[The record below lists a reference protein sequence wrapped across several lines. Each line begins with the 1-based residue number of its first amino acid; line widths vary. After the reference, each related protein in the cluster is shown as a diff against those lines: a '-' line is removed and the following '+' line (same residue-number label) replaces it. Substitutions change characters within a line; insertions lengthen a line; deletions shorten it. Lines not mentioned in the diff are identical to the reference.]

1 MASIRRRR
9 REGQDVWI
17 VDYRDAGGR
26 RHRLT
31 ASTRAEAEDLLAEKI
46 RESRQPG
53 AFSADR
59 EITVR
64 DYHDRWLRVVAHEI
78 KLRTLIG
85 YRQQFRLHIL
95 PALGRV
101 RVRELHRGTI
111 KAFLI
116 DKRAGGL
123 GKNSVRLIRAALSA
137 MLSSAVDDAIIAAN
151 PALRLGLK
159 LRGQPDRLTPVERQQ
174 KIRPMSAAEFA
185 AFHEAAE
192 RVTPQYADL
201 FLLLGH
207 AGVRPGEARAL
218 RWPDI
223 DFDARRL
230 QVERAW
236 SAGRIETTKTGMRR
250 IVDLTDRLVRRLRR
264 LQLERRAQAP
274 RRGWP
279 QVPEWVFCTE
289 AGTALD
295 ESRVRKAFAKALQAA
310 GVSAHR
316 VYDLRHTFA
325 SVLLARGVP
334 LTYVS
339 AQLGHALPTTTLQ
352 FYARWIP
359 TKGERFIEAVDEHTA
374 DSRWHRLGT
383 KRSSG
388 APDVPEAPETIG
400 GPSRTRTLDPLIKR
414 PFLVSF
420 HPSRSGLL
428 HITQCHLSPRRVWR
442 FPDRAHALVAA

>member
-9 REGQDVWI
+9 REGQDVWT

-31 ASTRAEAEDLLAEKI
+31 AATRTEAEDLLADKI

-64 DYHDRWLRVVAHEI
+64 DYAERWLRVVVHEI
-78 KLRTLIG
+78 KPRTLMG
-85 YRQQFRLHIL
+85 YRQQLRLHIL
-95 PALGRV
+95 PAFGRM

-111 KAFLI
+111 KAFLT

-137 MLSSAVDDAIIAAN
+137 MLSSAVDDAIITAN

-159 LRGQPDRLTPVERQQ
+159 LRGQPDRLTSLERQQ
-174 KIRPMSAAEFA
+174 TIRPMAAAELAGFL
-185 AFHEAAE
+185 EAAE
-192 RVTPQYADL
+192 RATPRFAAL

-207 AGVRPGEARAL
+207 TGVRPGEAFAL
-218 RWPDI
+218 RWTDI
-223 DFDARRL
+223 DFDGRRL

-236 SAGRIETTKTGMRR
+236 SARQIESTKTGARR

-264 LQLERRAQAP
+264 LQLERKLEAR

-279 QVPEWVFCTE
+279 EVPAWIFCTE
-289 AGTALD
+289 AGTPLD
-295 ESRVRKAFAKALQAA
+295 ESRVRKAFAKALEAA
-310 GVSAHR
+310 GVPPHR

-359 TKGERFIEAVDEHTA
+359 MKGERFIEAVDERTA
-374 DSRWHRLGT
+374 DARWHRLGT
-383 KRSSG
+383 KSSSG
-388 APDVPEAPETIG
+388 APDAPEAPETIG
-400 GPSRTRTLDPLIKR
+400 GPSRTRTLDPLIK
-414 PFLVSF
+414 SQ
-420 HPSRSGLL
+420 LL
-428 HITQCHLSPRRVWR
+428 YQLS
-442 FPDRAHALVAA
+442 

>member
-1 MASIRRRR
+1 M
-9 REGQDVWI
+9 
-17 VDYRDAGGR
+17 DYRDAAGV
-26 RHRLT
+26 RHRIT
-31 ASTRAEAEDLLAEKI
+31 ASSKQEAEDLLAEKI

-64 DYHDRWLRVVAHEI
+64 DYAERWFRVVAQEI
-78 KLRTLIG
+78 KPRTLMG

-111 KAFLI
+111 KAFLLG
-116 DKRAGGL
+116 KRGAGL
-123 GKNSVRLIRAALSA
+123 SKNSVRLIRAALSA
-137 MLSSAVDDAIIAAN
+137 MLSSAADDAIIAAN

-174 KIRPMSAAEFA
+174 TIRPMAAAEYS
-185 AFHEAAE
+185 AFLEAAE
-192 RVTPQYADL
+192 RATPLYADL
-201 FLLLGH
+201 FLLLGDT
-207 AGVRPGEARAL
+207 GSRPGEAYAL
-218 RWPDI
+218 RWEDI

-230 QVERAW
+230 RVERAW

-264 LQLERRAQAP
+264 LQRQRRAEAL
-274 RRGWP
+274 RRGSP

-289 AGTALD
+289 AGTPLD

-310 GVSAHR
+310 GLPPHR

-352 FYARWIP
+352 FYARWVP
-359 TKGERFIEAVDEHTA
+359 SKTERFIEVLDEPRA
-374 DSRWHRLGT
+374 ESRWHRLGT
-383 KRSSG
+383 ERSSG
-388 APDVPEAPETIG
+388 APDAPEAPEPIG

-414 PFLVSF
+414 RLGVVS
-420 HPSRSGLL
+420 
-428 HITQCHLSPRRVWR
+428 
-442 FPDRAHALVAA
+442 RAVPAFQKSLTYAA

>member
-1 MASIRRRR
+1 MASIRKRRGTR
-9 REGQDVWI
+9 KTRWTI
-17 VDYRDAGGR
+17 DYRDAGGR

-31 ASTRAEAEDLLAEKI
+31 ATSQAEAEDLLADKI

-53 AFSADR
+53 TYSADR
-59 EITVR
+59 EITVH

-78 KLRTLIG
+78 KPRTLMG

-159 LRGQPDRLTPVERQQ
+159 LRGQPDRLTSVERQQ
-174 KIRPMSAAEFA
+174 TIRPMAAAELA
-185 AFHEAAE
+185 AFLEAAE
-192 RVTPQYADL
+192 RVTPLYAAL

-207 AGVRPGEARAL
+207 TGLRPGEAFAL
-218 RWPDI
+218 RWTDI
-223 DFDARRL
+223 DSEAGRL

-236 SAGRIETTKTGMRR
+236 SAGRIESTKTGVRR
-250 IVDLTDRLVRRLRR
+250 IVDLTARLLRRLRR
-264 LQLERRAQAP
+264 LELERRAEAL
-274 RRGWP
+274 RRGWRDL
-279 QVPEWVFCTE
+279 PEWVFCTE
-289 AGTALD
+289 AGTPLD
-295 ESRVRKAFAKALQAA
+295 ESRVRKAFAKALEAA
-310 GVSAHR
+310 GVPPHR

-359 TKGERFIEAVDEHTA
+359 AKGERFIEAVDDRTA
-374 DSRWHRLGT
+374 DTRWHRLGT
-383 KRSSG
+383 KSSSG
-388 APDVPEAPETIG
+388 APDAPEAPETIG
-400 GPSRTRTLDPLIKR
+400 GPSRTRTLDPLIK
-414 PFLVSF
+414 SQ
-420 HPSRSGLL
+420 LL
-428 HITQCHLSPRRVWR
+428 YQLS
-442 FPDRAHALVAA
+442 